1 MRGLFV
7 YLLRTMDDIL
17 KIYDEPQKLM
27 SSSNY
32 NGNELVC
39 TIVRVQYN
47 NPENG
52 FSVLY
57 VTPEGSSYPEC
68 MTVKMIDP
76 TPGMTIRAKG
86 SWVKTKYG
94 IQFQATEWEE
104 QLPSTPEGI
113 EAYLSSGLIKGIGP
127 IYAKKIVE
135 TFKETSFDILDNSPD
150 RLLEID
156 GIGPK
161 RLEEIK
167 ESWKKNRV
175 VRNLIIFLKKYEI
188 STRLIIKIYNRYGE
202 DSISVL
208 KDNPYRLADE
218 IDGIGFKTADN
229 IAINLGIPLDSPKR
243 VQSGIRYKMRE
254 LCEEGDTYEPLS
266 TITYA
271 AGDMLEVDDD
281 IVEDNIKSLI
291 VSGSLVDCDGKI
303 YLKYLYDAE
312 VNVAK
317 RLKEIVEFKN
327 TFQFQQSNIAIE
339 DIESRT
345 GVHYEGNQIVA
356 IETALNSNLM
366 VLTGGPG
373 TGKTTVTRGIIELL
387 SSMGMSILLAAP
399 TGKAAKRMSEL
410 TGRNAFT
417 IHRLLGYNPATGC
430 AHNELN
436 PFIEDVLIVDEA
448 SMINLQLMDTL
459 IRAIPNRM
467 KLIIIG
473 DIDQLPCIGSGNV
486 LGDVIASGV
495 IPVVML
501 DKIFR
506 QAQNSNIIVN
516 AHRIKNGE
524 GIVVDNTKD
533 SDFFMMKMYD
543 DINKN
548 VVNLITKRLPTA
560 YGYNPKDIQVLTPMK
575 KCEVGV
581 DKLNEMLQA
590 EINPSGLEVKRGNV
604 TYRVGDKVIQ
614 TVNNYD
620 KDVFN
625 GDSGAIDRINV
636 EDKLVYIR
644 YDDRIVEYSYADLE
658 EVSLAYALTIHKS
671 QGSEYP
677 IIVVP
682 ITYAN
687 KRMMQRNL
695 IYTAVTRAKKICVI
709 VGDKRMV
716 DIAIGN
722 EKSYKRKTLLKERLQ
737 GKVLEN

>member
-1 MRGLFV
+1 MIDFSNILFQAQSFAPKTD
-7 YLLRTMDDIL
+7 YTSDT
-17 KIYDEPQKLM
+17 
-27 SSSNY
+27 
-32 NGNELVC
+32 LVC

-57 VTPEGSSYPEC
+57 VTPEGSSYQEC

-76 TPGMTIRAKG
+76 TPGTTIKAKG

-94 IQFQATEWEE
+94 LQFQATDWEE

-113 EAYLSSGLIKGIGP
+113 EAYLSSGLVKGIGP

-135 TFKETSFDILDNSPD
+135 TFKEETFKILDDYPD
-150 RLLEID
+150 RLIEVG
-156 GIGPK
+156 GIGEK
-161 RLEEIK
+161 RLAEIK

-202 DSISVL
+202 ESIDVL

-218 IDGIGFKTADN
+218 IEGVSFRTADN
-229 IAINLGIPLDSPKR
+229 IAINLGIPMDSPKR
-243 VQSGIRYKMRE
+243 VQSGIKYQIRE
-254 LCEEGDTYEPLS
+254 LCEQDGDTYEPFNTVVYS
-266 TITYA
+266 TA
-271 AGDMLEVDDD
+271 DLLEVDDD
-281 IVEDNIKSLI
+281 IVEGNVESMIKD
-291 VSGSLVDCDGKI
+291 GKLVDCDGKI

-312 VNVAK
+312 VYVAEK
-317 RLKEIVEFKN
+317 IKKIANYKPQQETTAGATLTIEEIE
-327 TFQFQQSNIAIE
+327 T
-339 DIESRT
+339 RT
-345 GVHYEGNQIVA
+345 GVHYEGKQITA
-356 IETALNSNLM
+356 IETALSSNIM

-387 SSMGMSILLAAP
+387 TSMGKTILLAAP
-399 TGKAAKRMSEL
+399 TGKAAKRLSEL
-410 TGRNAFT
+410 TGRNAMT
-417 IHRLLGYNPATGC
+417 IHRLLGYNPAIGT
-430 AHNELN
+430 AHNEMN

-448 SMINLQLMDTL
+448 SMVNLMLMDLL
-459 IRAIPNRM
+459 IRAVPERM
-467 KLIIIG
+467 KVIIIG

-486 LGDVIASGV
+486 LGDIIKSEV

-516 AHRIKNGE
+516 AHRIKNGQD
-524 GIVVDNTKD
+524 IIVDNTKD

-548 VVNLITKRLPTA
+548 VVKLITDRLPKA
-560 YGYNPKDIQVLTPMK
+560 YGCSPRDIQVLTPMK

-590 EINPSGLEVKRGNV
+590 AINPIGNEIKRGNII
-604 TYRVGDKVIQ
+604 YRVGDKVIQ

-625 GDSGAIDRINV
+625 GDSGIIDSVDSENKI
-636 EDKLVYIR
+636 VYIR
-644 YDDRIVEYSYADLE
+644 FDDRIVQYGYADLE

-695 IYTAVTRAKKICVI
+695 IYTAVTRAKKICVV

-716 DIAIGN
+716 DAAISN
-722 EKSYKRKTLLKERLQ
+722 SKCYKRKTLLKERLQ
-737 GKVLEN
+737 GVYE

>member
-1 MRGLFV
+1 MRGFL
-7 YLLRTMDDIL
+7 YICHCMEDIL
-17 KIYDEPQKLM
+17 KLFEVPPIFKSGTDYT
-27 SSSNY
+27 
-32 NGNELVC
+32 GNTLVC

-57 VTPEGSSYPEC
+57 VTPEGSSYTEC

-76 TPGMTIRAKG
+76 TPGTTIKAKG
-86 SWVKTKYG
+86 SWAKTKYG

-135 TFKETSFDILDNSPD
+135 TFKEETFNILDDNPD

-156 GIGPK
+156 GIGAK
-161 RLEEIK
+161 RLDEIK

-202 DSISVL
+202 DSISIL

-218 IDGIGFKTADN
+218 IEGIGFKTADN

-243 VQSGIRYKMRE
+243 VQSGIKYTIRE
-254 LCEEGDTYEPLS
+254 LCEDGDTYEPLKTVIYS
-266 TITYA
+266 TA
-271 AGDMLEVDDD
+271 DMLEVDDD
-281 IVEDNIKSLI
+281 IVEDNVKELTNIG
-291 VSGSLVDCDGKI
+291 VLVDCDGKI

-317 RLKEIVEFKN
+317 RLREISDFKN
-327 TFQFQQSNIAIE
+327 TFSFIESNLSIE
-339 DIESRT
+339 DIEAKT
-345 GVHYEGNQIVA
+345 GVHYEGNQITA
-356 IETALNSNLM
+356 IETALKNNVM

-387 SSMGMSILLAAP
+387 SSMGMNILLAAP

-417 IHRLLGYNPATGC
+417 IHRLLGFNTATGC

-448 SMINLQLMDTL
+448 SMINLMLMDTL
-459 IRAIPNRM
+459 IRAVPNRM

-486 LGDVIASGV
+486 LGDIIASGV
-495 IPVVML
+495 IPVVKL

-524 GIVVDNTKD
+524 NIVVDNTKD
-533 SDFFMMKMYD
+533 SDFFMMKMNE

-548 VVNLITKRLPTA
+548 VVNLITKRLPSA

-590 EINPSGLEVKRGNV
+590 EINPVGDEVKRGNI

-625 GDSGAIDRINV
+625 GDSGIIDRINT
-636 EDKLVYIR
+636 EDKVVYIR
-644 YDDRIVEYSYADLE
+644 YDDRIIEYSYADLE

-722 EKSYKRKTLLKERLQ
+722 SDSYKRKTLLKERLQ
-737 GKVLEN
+737 QNFEI

>member
-1 MRGLFV
+1 MYICGV
-7 YLLRTMDDIL
+7 MDETLINIL
-17 KIYDEPQKLM
+17 SLEPFNPAITKPET
-27 SSSNY
+27 SY
-32 NGNELVC
+32 EGNTLVC

-57 VTPEGSSYPEC
+57 VTPEGSSFTEC

-76 TPGMTIRAKG
+76 TPGMTIKAKG

-104 QLPSTPEGI
+104 QLPTTIEGI

-135 TFKETSFDILDNSPD
+135 TFKEETFTILDDYPD
-150 RLLEID
+150 RLTEVS
-156 GIGPK
+156 GIGDK
-161 RLEEIK
+161 RLNEIK

-208 KDNPYRLADE
+208 KDNPYRLAEE
-218 IDGIGFKTADN
+218 IEGIGFKTADN
-229 IAINLGIPLDSPKR
+229 IAINLGIPLDAPKR
-243 VQSGIRYKMRE
+243 VQCGIRYKLLE
-254 LCEEGDTYEPLS
+254 LCEDGDTYEPFK
-266 TITYA
+266 TIVYD
-271 AGDMLEVDDD
+271 AGDMLEVDDK
-281 IVEDNIKSLI
+281 IVEENIKELI
-291 VSGSLVDCDGKI
+291 EKGILVDCDGKI
-303 YLKYLYDAE
+303 YLKYLYNAE

-317 RLKEIVEFKN
+317 RLKEISEYKAPGESPLAN
-327 TFQFQQSNIAIE
+327 NALSIE
-339 DIESRT
+339 EIESRT
-345 GVHYEGNQIVA
+345 GIHYEGNQIIA
-356 IETALNSNLM
+356 IETALKSNVM

-387 SSMGMSILLAAP
+387 TSMGMSILLAAP

-410 TGRNAFT
+410 TGRNAMT
-417 IHRLLGYNPATGC
+417 IHRLLAYNPATGC
-430 AHNELN
+430 AYNALN

-448 SMINLQLMDTL
+448 SMINLTLMDVL
-459 IRAIPNRM
+459 ISAVPNRM

-486 LGDVIASGV
+486 LSDIINSGT

-506 QAQNSNIIVN
+506 QAQDSNIIMN

-524 GIVVDNTKD
+524 NIIVDNTKS
-533 SDFFMMKMYD
+533 SDFFMIKMSE

-548 VVNLITKRLPTA
+548 VVNLITKRLPMA

-590 EINPSGLEVKRGNV
+590 EINPSGIEVKRGN
-604 TYRVGDKVIQ
+604 TIYRVGDKVIQ
-614 TVNNYD
+614 TVNNYE
-620 KDVFN
+620 KNVFN
-625 GDSGAIDRINV
+625 GDSGIIDRINL
-636 EDKLVYIR
+636 EDKIVYVR
-644 YDDRIVEYSYADLE
+644 FDDTIVEYTYADLE
-658 EVSLAYALTIHKS
+658 ELSLAYALTIHKS

-682 ITYAN
+682 ITYSN
-687 KRMMQRNL
+687 KKMMQRNL
-695 IYTAVTRAKKICVI
+695 IYTAVTRAKKICVL
-709 VGDKRMV
+709 VGDKRMI
-716 DIAIGN
+716 DLAIANAI
-722 EKSYKRKTLLKERLQ
+722 SYKRKTLLKERLQ
-737 GKVLEN
+737 NGE

>member
-1 MRGLFV
+1 
-7 YLLRTMDDIL
+7 MDDFLEIFTPNPPAIDYTGNTITC
-17 KIYDEPQKLM
+17 KIAK
-27 SSSNY
+27 
-32 NGNELVC
+32 
-39 TIVRVQYN
+39 VQYN

-57 VTPEGSSYPEC
+57 VVPEGAFLTEC

-76 TPGMTIRAKG
+76 TPGTTIKAKG
-86 SWVKTKYG
+86 SWVMTKYG
-94 IQFQATEWEE
+94 MQFQATEWEE
-104 QLPSTPEGI
+104 MLPTTPEGI

-135 TFKETSFDILDNSPD
+135 TFKEETFNVLDDNPD
-150 RLLEID
+150 RLLEVE
-156 GIGPK
+156 GIGDK

-175 VRNLIIFLKKYEI
+175 VRNLIMFLKRYEI

-202 DSISVL
+202 DSISIL

-218 IDGIGFKTADN
+218 VEGIGFKTADS
-229 IAINLGIPLDSPKR
+229 IAINLGISMDSPKR
-243 VQSGIRYKMRE
+243 VQCGIKYVLRE
-254 LCEEGDTYEPLS
+254 MCDQEGDTYEPYD
-266 TITYA
+266 TIVYKT
-271 AGDMLEVDDD
+271 GELLEVDDD
-281 IVEDNIKSLI
+281 IVEDNIEELI
-291 VSGSLVDCDGKI
+291 KIGWLVDCNGKI
-303 YLKYLYDAE
+303 YLKYLYNAE
-312 VNVAK
+312 VYVAEK
-317 RLKEIVEFKN
+317 LKKILNYKPQIDVQNGTTLTIEEIE
-327 TFQFQQSNIAIE
+327 T
-339 DIESRT
+339 RT
-345 GVHYEGNQIVA
+345 GVHYEGNQITA
-356 IETALNSNLM
+356 IETALSNNVM

-373 TGKTTVTRGIIELL
+373 TGKTTVTKGIIELL
-387 SSMGMSILLAAP
+387 TSMGKTILLAAP
-399 TGKAAKRMSEL
+399 TGKAAKRLSEL
-410 TGRNAFT
+410 TGRNAMT

-430 AHNELN
+430 AHSEIN

-448 SMINLQLMDTL
+448 SMINLMLMDLL
-459 IRAIPNRM
+459 IHAVPERM

-486 LGDVIASGV
+486 LGDIINSDV

-516 AHRIKNGE
+516 AHRIKNGKD
-524 GIVVDNTKD
+524 IIVDNTKD

-543 DINKN
+543 DVNKN
-548 VVNLITKRLPTA
+548 VVKLVADRLPKA
-560 YGYNPKDIQVLTPMK
+560 YGVTPKDIQVLTPMK

-581 DKLNEMLQA
+581 DNLNEMLQA
-590 EINPSGLEVKRGNV
+590 EINPTGNELKRGD
-604 TYRVGDKVIQ
+604 TIYRVGDKVIQ

-625 GDSGAIDRINV
+625 GDSGVIDSVDV
-636 EDKLVYIR
+636 ENKIVYIR
-644 YDDRIVEYSYADLE
+644 FDDRIVQYAYADLE

-677 IIVVP
+677 VIVIP

-695 IYTAVTRAKKICVI
+695 IYTAVTRAKKICVV

-716 DIAIGN
+716 DTAIGN
-722 EKSYKRKTLLKERLQ
+722 SKCYKRKTLLKERLQ
-737 GKVLEN
+737 NVENF